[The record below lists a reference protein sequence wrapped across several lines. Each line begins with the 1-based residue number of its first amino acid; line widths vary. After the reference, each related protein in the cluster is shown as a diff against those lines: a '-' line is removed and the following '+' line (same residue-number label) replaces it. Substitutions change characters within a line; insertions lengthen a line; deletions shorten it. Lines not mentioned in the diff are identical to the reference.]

1 MSNYCFYE
9 EYIYI
14 YIEEDMTKDKNGKSV
29 EICLSASFR
38 GY

>member
-1 MSNYCFYE
+1 MKLLE
-9 EYIYI
+9 RP
-14 YIEEDMTKDKNGKSV
+14 EEDMTKDKNGKSV